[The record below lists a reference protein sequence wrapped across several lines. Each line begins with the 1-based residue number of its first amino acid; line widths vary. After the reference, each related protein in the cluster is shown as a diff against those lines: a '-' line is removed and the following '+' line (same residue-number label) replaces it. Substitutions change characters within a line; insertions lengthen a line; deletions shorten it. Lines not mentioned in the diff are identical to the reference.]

1 MRELAGFVA
10 RISELERR
18 LANVVRHGT
27 VAEVDVARGVRL
39 RLGGTDAE
47 PFLGP
52 WVPYGQSAGALKVH
66 TPPSVGQQMTVFSPA
81 GDFRQGMA
89 VPMAWSAEN
98 PSPSGAT
105 DENVVTFG
113 GVTIKLTGEAVEIA
127 IGGVKVTISGTG
139 LAIDGGEITHNGHK
153 IDDSHK
159 HTGVQPGGGKSGP
172 PE

>member
-52 WVPYGQSAGALKVH
+52 WVPYGQAAGALKVH

-81 GDFRQGMA
+81 GDFRQGTA
-89 VPMAWSAEN
+89 LPMAWSTEN

-113 GVTIKLTGEAVEIA
+113 GVTMKLTGEAVEIA

-159 HTGVQPGGGKSGP
+159 HTGVQPGGARSGP